1 MIEAMTKMNITR
13 RFLLP
18 ALAALALTACQS
30 DALSKLGVSDPS
42 SFFESAGALDSKAP
56 KAEKE
61 KITVNRVQFSPDHKT
76 FSVWTGMLDDIGP
89 YSLTDSTQV
98 RIEVEEFD
106 DGVKA
111 SRRVQPKLVKS
122 WNTESDQIKDL
133 GVKVLVLVDLTLTQ
147 DQIDAERRAVE
158 EMATAFNRDNLYV
171 SFMSGNSVSKTQLLS
186 KYILA
191 NYFNKGTPGKRLYRS
206 ILEKVREMA
215 GKKDPWTDE
224 DHLKLV
230 VFSDGK
236 VYDDSDKPMDPEH
249 FRTENEL
256 LHADIPGR
264 DSLTV
269 CYVNFGRILDNMD
282 DSAATNV
289 LTSLCENSGGKMLPQ
304 FNWTFLE
311 NAMIASFG
319 GVIDANRFDFVNPD
333 GKVYRGD
340 DYQLKIKFYSVKD
353 GKLITSATANAR
365 EGTLYK
371 PIIVNGDTLREV
383 IFAGVS
389 VGLLIMLLIYLLGQF
404 IIPYIRYRLFLKKH
418 VVTHTGGNMV
428 LGDVSVGQ
436 TCYLCKAPF
445 VRGDKVVVKCEHTMH
460 KSCWDENE
468 YHCPEYGRH
477 CKHGSH
483 YYNKENLLDRRNASF
498 YMKWLLMAVLASIFA
513 WMTFTV
519 WTHFSTK
526 HILEYFIPAE
536 RLQADYLGTH
546 LNQLPSYGFM
556 IGFFL
561 TLGIAFLAIRRQRL
575 ASYVSILCR
584 AIIAA
589 VGSAV
594 LYLLASVICITF
606 KLETAW
612 FFINLIPWILSSF
625 LIAFVGT
632 YGTSIKLKKSVILVA
647 VAVSLISM
655 NLWSS
660 LYMFIGIDFRVL
672 LLFSY
677 MIYAIG
683 MALAIASAA
692 PKSEHYFLH
701 VQGAVKTMDI
711 ALYKWFRA
719 NPKAVV
725 SIGRSVDCSLQL
737 SWDLQGN
744 VAPVHA
750 EITMNKGIARLTPL
764 EEGVIMNGKSRKVDK
779 PVKLYH
785 GTRFQIGQTIFTY
798 QEKDL

>member
-1 MIEAMTKMNITR
+1 MTKKMIYG

-18 ALAALALTACQS
+18 ALAVLALAACQS
-30 DALSKLGVSDPS
+30 DALSRLGVADPS
-42 SFFESAGALDSKAP
+42 AFFDVAALDGKASKAAP
-56 KAEKE
+56 EKM
-61 KITVNRVQFSPDHKT
+61 KVNRVEFGPGHKT

-89 YSLTDSTQV
+89 YSLTDSTEV
-98 RIEVEEFD
+98 RIEVEEYD
-106 DGVKA
+106 DGVRN
-111 SRRVQPKLVKS
+111 SRRVQPKLVKA
-122 WNTESDQIKDL
+122 WNTESDQIEQL

-147 DQIDAERRAVE
+147 DQIDAERSAVE
-158 EMATAFNRDNLYV
+158 EMSTAFDRNNLYV
-171 SFMSGNSVSKTQLLS
+171 AFMSGNSVSKTQPIS
-186 KYILA
+186 EYIL
-191 NYFNKGTPGKRLYRS
+191 NQYFKKASSSGKRLYRS
-206 ILEKVREMA
+206 ILEKIREMSDNA
-215 GKKDPWTDE
+215 EPWSE
-224 DHLKLV
+224 GIKPRLV

-236 VYDDSDKPMDPEH
+236 VYDDNDKPMDPDH
-249 FRTENEL
+249 FKMENEL
-256 LHADIPGR
+256 LHGKIKGR
-264 DSLTV
+264 DSV
-269 CYVNFGRILDNMD
+269 SVSYVNFGKALDNME
-282 DSAATNV
+282 DSAATDV
-289 LTSLCENSGGKMLPQ
+289 LTSLCQESGGTFQPA
-304 FNWTFLE
+304 FNWTQLE
-311 NAMIASFG
+311 NSMLDSFG

-340 DYQLKIKFYSVKD
+340 NNQVKLKFYSVKD
-353 GKLITSATANAR
+353 NKLIATATANTR

-371 PIIVNGDTLREV
+371 PIIVNGDTLREI
-383 IFAGVS
+383 IFEGLS
-389 VGLLIMLLIYLLGQF
+389 VGLLIMLLIYLIGQF
-404 IIPYIRYRLFLKKH
+404 LVPYIRYRLFLKKY

-428 LGDVSVGQ
+428 IGDVAVGQ

-445 VRGDKVVVKCEHTMH
+445 VRGDQVVVKCEHTMH

-483 YYNKENLLDRRNASF
+483 YYNKEHLLDRRNASF

-513 WMTFTV
+513 WIAFSV
-519 WTHFSTK
+519 WTNFTTK
-526 HILEYFIPAE
+526 HILEYVMPAE
-536 RLQADYLGTH
+536 RLNADSFGTH

-561 TLGIAFLAIRRQRL
+561 TFGIAFMAIRRKRL
-575 ASYVSILCR
+575 VSYLNILGR
-584 AIIAA
+584 ALIAA
-589 VGSAV
+589 IGSAV
-594 LYLLASVICITF
+594 LYLLASVVCIALH
-606 KLETAW
+606 LEAAG

-632 YGTSIKLKKSVILVA
+632 WGTRIKLKKSIILVA
-647 VAVSLISM
+647 VALSLISM
-655 NLWSS
+655 YLWSS

-683 MALAIASAA
+683 MALSIASAA

-701 VQGAVKTMDI
+701 IQGAVKTMDV

-725 SIGRSVDCSLQL
+725 SIGKSVDCSLQL

-750 EITMNKGIARLTPL
+750 EITLKKGILRLTAL
-764 EEGVIMNGKSRKVDK
+764 EDGVTLNGKRLKVDK
-779 PVKLYH
+779 PKKLYH
-785 GTRFQIGQTIFTY
+785 GSHFQIGQTSFTY

>member
-1 MIEAMTKMNITR
+1 MTKKMITP
-13 RFLLP
+13 RFLMT
-18 ALAALALTACQS
+18 AVAALVLTACQA
-30 DALSKLGVSDPS
+30 DVLSRFGVADPS
-42 SFFESAGALDSKAP
+42 GFFEAADAIGAKTD

-61 KITVNRVQFSPDHKT
+61 KIAVNRVEFAPGHKT

-89 YSLTDSTQV
+89 YSLTDTSQV
-98 RIEVEEFD
+98 RIEVEEYD

-111 SRRVQPKLVKS
+111 SRRVQPKLVKA
-122 WNTESDQIKDL
+122 WNTESDQIAQL

-147 DQIDAERRAVE
+147 EQIDAERRAVE
-158 EMATAFNRDNLYV
+158 EMATAFNRNNLYV
-171 SFMSGNSVSKTQLLS
+171 AFMSGNSVSKTQPLS
-186 KYILA
+186 EYIL
-191 NYFNKGTPGKRLYRS
+191 NYYFTKGAPGKRLYRS
-206 ILEKVREMA
+206 ILEKIREMTSNA
-215 GKKDPWTDE
+215 DPWSGGS
-224 DHLKLV
+224 HPRLV

-256 LHADIPGR
+256 LHGDIPGR
-264 DSLTV
+264 ESVVV
-269 CYVNFGRILDNMD
+269 CYVNFRKAVDNMD
-282 DSAATNV
+282 DTAATNV
-289 LTSLCENSGGKMLPQ
+289 MTSLCEASGGALLQ
-304 FNWTFLE
+304 RFNWTSLE
-311 NAMIASFG
+311 NSMLRAFG
-319 GVIDANRFDFVNPD
+319 DVIDDNRFDFVNPD

-340 DYQLKIKFYSVKD
+340 NNQVKLKFYSVKD
-353 GKLITSATANAR
+353 NSLIATATANVR

-383 IFAGVS
+383 IFAGLS
-389 VGLLIMLLIYLLGQF
+389 LGLLIMLIIYLLGQF

-418 VVTHTGGNMV
+418 VVTYTGGNMAI
-428 LGDVSVGQ
+428 GDVAVAQ
-436 TCYLCKAPF
+436 NCYLCKAPF
-445 VRGDKVVVKCEHTMH
+445 VRGDQVVVKCEHTMH

-468 YHCPEYGRH
+468 YHCPEYGRR

-483 YYNKENLLDRRNASF
+483 FYDKDHLFDRRNASF
-498 YMKWLLMAVLASIFA
+498 YMKWLLMAVFASICA
-513 WMTFTV
+513 WIAFSV
-519 WTHFSTK
+519 WTNFTTK
-526 HILEYFIPAE
+526 HVLEYLIPAE
-536 RLQADYLGTH
+536 RLNADHFGTH
-546 LNQLPSYGFM
+546 LNQLPSYGLM

-561 TLGIAFLAIRRQRL
+561 TLGIAFLAIRRMRL
-575 ASYVSILCR
+575 ASYASILLR
-584 AIIAA
+584 AVIAA
-589 VGSAV
+589 VGSAL
-594 LYLLASVICITF
+594 LYLLASVICITLR
-606 KLETAW
+606 LEAVG
-612 FFINLIPWILSSF
+612 FFINLVPWILSSF

-632 YGTSIKLKKSVILVA
+632 YGTRIKLKKSIILVA
-647 VAVSLISM
+647 VAVSMISM

-660 LYMFIGIDFRVL
+660 LYMFIGLDFRVL

-719 NPKAVV
+719 NPGAVV
-725 SIGRSVDCSLQL
+725 SIGKSVDCSLQL

-750 EITMNKGIARLTPL
+750 EIKMKKGNLYLTPL
-764 EEGVIMNGKSRKVDK
+764 EEGVLINGKSRKVDK
-779 PVKLYH
+779 PIRLYH
-785 GTRFQIGQTIFTY
+785 SSRFQIGKTIFTY